1 MKSRIYLNMLF
12 LFVVIISYICLLCF
26 ISNEGIKA
34 PGFLPR
40 HGAIDTEIMSQT
52 VPIQKANFDEIQLNK
67 NLIDVE

>member
-1 MKSRIYLNMLF
+1 MLF

-40 HGAIDTEIMSQT
+40 HGAIDAEIMSQQS
-52 VPIQKANFDEIQLNK
+52 VPIQEANFSEIQLNK